1 MTEEKKKDS
10 IDFMEM
16 IQASSGWNPTLRA
29 PLEAAFAFPAFRA
42 VLKELLISSDE
53 MLKNIGMTDFTDP
66 VAVQNG
72 LRAQGIAKG
81 LAEAV
86 EMFCEKLADYD
97 EPTTEKKN
105 D

>member
-1 MTEEKKKDS
+1 MTEKKDS
-10 IDFMEM
+10 IDFMER
-16 IQASSGWNPTLRA
+16 IQRSELWNPGLRA
-29 PLEAAFAFPAFRA
+29 PLESFFEAPAFRA
-42 VLKELLISSDE
+42 VLKELLVASDE

-97 EPTTEKKN
+97 EPTEENKN
-105 D
+105 V